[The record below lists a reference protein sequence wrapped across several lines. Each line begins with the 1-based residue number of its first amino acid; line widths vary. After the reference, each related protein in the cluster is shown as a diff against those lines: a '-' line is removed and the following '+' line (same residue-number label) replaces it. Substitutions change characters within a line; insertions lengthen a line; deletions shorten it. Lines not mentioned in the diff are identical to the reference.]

1 MKKII
6 FWIGVNVIG
15 IPEAFVH
22 ELKEQQLINK
32 SFIHGEKKIDVFL
45 LKSYYL

>member
-1 MKKII
+1 MKILI

-22 ELKEQQLINK
+22 EVKPHIFTTK
-32 SFIHGEKKIDVFL
+32 SKWFGDKKTTVFL
-45 LKSYYL
+45 FKQYYL